1 VVESFQ
7 LKVLRTDAS
16 DPRNECHPPG
26 TSSVVEAA
34 AFDGRFGY
42 LPHWVDCAIGS
53 VDLNLNLSLRTC

>member
-1 VVESFQ
+1 VALDDRGREAVVESFQ
-7 LKVLRTDAS
+7 LEVLRTDAS

-42 LPHWVDCAIGS
+42 SCHTGWIAQ
-53 VDLNLNLSLRTC
+53 